1 MNPMPPS
8 PSDSTSPSNAPVK
21 PENILYGVEER
32 PPLFITLQLALQHVA
47 VISAAFLLA
56 AVFARQAGVTEAEVG
71 IVVSLAMLTMG
82 VAAILQALPRGPVGS
97 RLLCPALC
105 GPAYLGASLLAIQS
119 GGLAFISGMMFIV
132 GIFELCASRF
142 LIRLRALFPVEVIG
156 VVVLMVGL
164 EVIVFSIPRFF
175 GFTAGH
181 GSPDG
186 RSLVVALITLAAMVI
201 PAAWSKGRLRL
212 YALLIG
218 VLIGYAAAH
227 FAGVIPAE
235 SLDHLRAA
243 PWVDVP
249 RVCHFGW
256 GFDVALI
263 VPFLIAA
270 LSSTLKGV
278 GDFATAQRIS
288 DANWKQPDMAVAG
301 RGVFALGLSNL
312 FTALVGG
319 LGLSTSS
326 SNVGLSLSTGAISRV
341 ILYFF
346 GGLMVLLAFLPKVA
360 AVYVLMPEP
369 VLGAAIIFVQS
380 FMIVAGIQLI
390 RIGITDTRKTLA
402 IGLALAFSLSVD
414 TMPWLYK
421 GLPGWL
427 APFFANSLSLAT
439 ILAVTLSLV
448 LRIGE
453 RSAPSKT

>member
-1 MNPMPPS
+1 MPPP
-8 PSDSTSPSNAPVK
+8 PSDSTSSSNAPVK
-21 PENILYGVEER
+21 PENILYGIEDR
-32 PPLFITLQLALQHVA
+32 PPLFISAQLALQHVA
-47 VISAAFLLA
+47 VVSAAFLLA
-56 AVFARQAGVTEAEVG
+56 AVFARQAGASEAEVG
-71 IVVSLAMLTMG
+71 IVVSLSMLVMG
-82 VAAILQALPRGPVGS
+82 IAALLQALPRGPVGS

-105 GPAYLGASLLAIQS
+105 GPAYLGASLMATRT
-119 GGLAFISGMMFIV
+119 GGFALLSGMMLMVGFFEIV
-132 GIFELCASRF
+132 ASRF
-142 LIRLRALFPVEVIG
+142 LVRLRALFPVEVIG

-181 GSPDG
+181 GAPDS
-186 RSLVVALITLAAMVI
+186 RSVAVGVITLAAMVI

-218 VLIGYAAAH
+218 VVIGYTAAH

-235 SLDHLRAA
+235 SVEHLRTAA
-243 PWVDVP
+243 WLDWP

-256 GFDVALI
+256 SFDAALI

-288 DANWKQPDMAVAG
+288 DANWKQPDMAGAG
-301 RGVFALGLSNL
+301 RGVLALGISNL
-312 FTALVGG
+312 FAG
-319 LGLSTSS
+319 LFGSMGLSTSS
-326 SNVGLSLSTGAISRV
+326 SNVGLSLSTGVVSRV

-346 GGLMVLLAFLPKVA
+346 GGTLVLLAFLPKIA

-369 VLGAAIIFVQS
+369 VLGAAIIFVQA

-421 GLPGWL
+421 GLPAWL

-439 ILAVTLSLV
+439 ILAVGLSLIFR
-448 LRIGE
+448 LGDK
-453 RSAPSKT
+453 STTPQKT